1 MEEMK
6 YFIQDKDFCKM
17 RMILTYFG
25 EKSSDNC
32 GKCSFCLS
40 QNPVKEKTLSDEVL
54 EILAKNPATFDELS
68 VKIFWHEK
76 EKIYETLITLLNLE
90 KIKMLNYKTYMINE

>member
-1 MEEMK
+1 MK
-6 YFIQDKDFCKM
+6 DFIQDKDFCKM

-25 EKSSDNC
+25 EKSSENC

-40 QNPVKEKTLSDEVL
+40 QNPVKEKTLS
-54 EILAKNPATFDELS
+54 KNPATFDELS

>member
-1 MEEMK
+1 
-6 YFIQDKDFCKM
+6 
-17 RMILTYFG
+17 
-25 EKSSDNC
+25 
-32 GKCSFCLS
+32 
-40 QNPVKEKTLSDEVL
+40 LSDEVL

>member
-1 MEEMK
+1 
-6 YFIQDKDFCKM
+6 M
-17 RMILTYFG
+17 RMVLTYFG
-25 EKSSDNC
+25 EKSSENC

-54 EILAKNPATFDELS
+54 EILNKNPDTFDELS